1 MDTKK
6 AVKTAIKIA
15 KIVPFVTA
23 TAGVLSLALSKYQE
37 KQGDYSREFSDV
49 ENEMK
54 NAENEKKI
62 EFNRDMIFDYPNIL
76 KDINPN
82 LNEEIYDMIQVIDF
96 DEDKAELEEAF
107 TSLLV

>member
-6 AVKTAIKIA
+6 AVKTVIKIA

-49 ENEMK
+49 ENELKAKIDEVRMGYGK
-54 NAENEKKI
+54 EN
-62 EFNRDMIFDYPNIL
+62 
-76 KDINPN
+76 
-82 LNEEIYDMIQVIDF
+82 
-96 DEDKAELEEAF
+96 
-107 TSLLV
+107 